1 MGEDNSFSVSGDIPD
16 NRKVSRTEKEM
27 AVSAGTIIGP
37 YHVRQGVENQDAY
50 YFLEEGEFTVI
61 AVADGAGSLP
71 KSAIGA
77 QLASATAVNE
87 TIDALQDGRSFQQ
100 AIALGIEKA
109 RVLLLSR
116 EDSHQI
122 GCTLAVAAM
131 SNTGGWGAGVV
142 GDAFALISTNID
154 EHSVIQPK
162 SSAEFAN
169 VTKLL
174 TSRDYDPLIESG
186 TEEIVAIVAS
196 SDGLTNTSMVNG
208 KASQKFWSPIIA
220 RAIDDNMDVQ
230 AFLYY
235 MNDNERIY
243 DDTTLVIATK

>member
-1 MGEDNSFSVSGDIPD
+1 M
-16 NRKVSRTEKEM
+16 EKEM

-37 YHVRQGVENQDAY
+37 YHVRQGIENQDAY
-50 YFLEEGEFTVI
+50 WFLEEGNFTVI

-87 TIDALQDGRSFQQ
+87 TMDALQGGVNFHQ
-100 AIALGIEKA
+100 AVSLGIERA
-109 RVLLLSR
+109 RGVLLSR
-116 EDSHQI
+116 EDVSEI

-131 SNTGGWGAGVV
+131 SIKGGWGAGVV
-142 GDAFALISTNID
+142 GDAFALISKSID
-154 EHSVIQPK
+154 EHSIIQPK

-186 TEEIVAIVAS
+186 TDEIVAIVAS
-196 SDGLTNTSMVNG
+196 SDGLTNTSMVDG
-208 KASQKFWSPIIA
+208 KASQKFWSPIIN
-220 RAIDDNMDVQ
+220 RAINDNMDVQ